1 MLDFVRQFA
10 RFEAQET
17 IQDREVATDERDLR
31 NVYHGESHNN
41 KRALVPLFLSSTR
54 VPLFMC
60 VLSS

>member
-1 MLDFVRQFA
+1 MLDFVRQFP

-17 IQDREVATDERDLR
+17 IQDREVATHERDLR
-31 NVYHGESHNN
+31 NVCHGESHKN
-41 KRALVPLFLSSTR
+41 KRALVHLFLSSTR